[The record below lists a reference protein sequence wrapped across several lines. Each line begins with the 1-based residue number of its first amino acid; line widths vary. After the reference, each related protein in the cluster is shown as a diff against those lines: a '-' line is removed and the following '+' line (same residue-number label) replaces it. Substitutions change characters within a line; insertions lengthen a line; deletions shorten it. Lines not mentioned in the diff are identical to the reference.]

1 MRYVALLRG
10 INLLNSRRI
19 KMPALEAIFT
29 ASGAKNVRSYIQ
41 SGNIVF
47 TAPASALKKIA
58 VNVDREMNASHGFG
72 CHLTTRTQPELEA
85 IIAANPFA
93 DRLCDGKTLHVV
105 FLADMPTP
113 EQVATLDPNRSPGD
127 EFRVIGREVF
137 LYLPN
142 GMARTKLSNQW
153 LDSRLKTTS
162 TVRNWNTVRKLAE
175 MMAE

>member
-1 MRYVALLRG
+1 MRYVALVRG
-10 INLLNSRRI
+10 INLLGYRRI
-19 KMPALEAIFT
+19 SMPDLEALFT
-29 ASGAKNVRSYIQ
+29 SSGAKNVRSYIQ
-41 SGNIVF
+41 SGNVIF
-47 TAPASALKKIA
+47 DAPATALKKIA
-58 VNVDREMNASHGFG
+58 AHVDREMNAHHGFG

-85 IIAANPFA
+85 IVAANPFA
-93 DRLCDGKTLHVV
+93 DRVCDGKTLHIV
-105 FLADMPTP
+105 FLSDTPTA
-113 EQVATLDPNRSPGD
+113 ENLAKLDPNRSPGD